1 MLDRLQ
7 RSALGSQPMN
17 ETEIA
22 MSVLAVLFVGS
33 HLLYGYWLKRGWNRL
48 KAKWRSIFQRNE
60 A

>member
-1 MLDRLQ
+1 
-7 RSALGSQPMN
+7 MN

-22 MSVLAVLFVGS
+22 MIVLAGLFVGS

-48 KAKWRSIFQRNE
+48 QAKRRSIFRRNE